1 MNERPNYETQDDVE
15 AQDRVLTELAL
26 AWKCEWVPLPKFYET
41 DAALMR
47 GRKVVAFV
55 EVKCRHVNRDEYP
68 TLILSVHKWLYLRAL
83 GERLRCG
90 SILVVSYVDG
100 TYWLDVGKSEVP
112 PIVFG
117 GRADRGDGQD
127 VEPCADIPIGW
138 LRPLRRAD

>member
-1 MNERPNYETQDDVE
+1 MSARPNYETQDDVD
-15 AQDRVLTELAL
+15 AQSRVLDDLAL

-47 GRKVVAFV
+47 GREVMAFV
-55 EVKCRHVNRDEYP
+55 EVKCRNAERRTYP

-83 GERLRCG
+83 GERLRAK
-90 SILVVSYVDG
+90 SILVVGYTDG
-100 TYWLDVGKSEVP
+100 IFWLDVKAAELP

-127 VEPCADIPIGW
+127 IEPCVDIPIG
-138 LRPLRRAD
+138 LFKPLRRDD